1 MSRQWMTLMAILLVY
16 IPVAIDATVLHVAA
30 PTLSVALGSSGN
42 ELLWIID
49 IYSLVMAGMVL
60 PMGALGDKIGF
71 KRLLLL
77 GSAIFGVAS
86 LCAALSPTALT
97 LIASRALLA
106 VGAAMIVPATL
117 AGIRSTFAEASQRNM
132 ALGLWAA
139 VGSGG
144 AAFGPLVGGM
154 LLEHFYWG
162 SVFLINVPIVLVV
175 IAINAK
181 VVPRQPARREQPLNL
196 LQALILIASILMLVF
211 SAKSALK
218 GQLALWLTA
227 LVAIGGAAMLTWFIR
242 KQLSATRPM
251 VDMRLFTHRI
261 ILSGV
266 MMAMT
271 ALITLVGFELLMAQE
286 LQFVHQKTPFEAGMF
301 MLPVMVASGFSG
313 PIAGLLVSR
322 LGLREVATGG
332 MLLSAFSFL
341 GLALTDFS
349 SQPWQAWGLMTLLG
363 FSVASA
369 LLASS
374 SAIMAAAPKEK
385 AAAAGAIETMAY
397 ELGAGLGI
405 ALFGLILT
413 RSYSATIV
421 LPSGLSESMAQQASS
436 SIGEAVSLT
445 QALPAGMAEALMA
458 AAKAAFTRSQPGA
471 GDGGRTASAAGGRH
485 LAQPGERGETAV
497 NAIAVATGP
506 SPRVEAGRGPS
517 LLTPRRWSSRR
528 GPRHSGRP
536 PPGHGVTARAPP
548 ANTTPPQSAG
558 RREHSPACAP
568 GRSPRVARAYR
579 TGYAGCSGLTLLV
592 TVSPQAVPPAV
603 RSAIPVP

>member
-117 AGIRSTFAEASQRNM
+117 AGIRSTFAEANQRNM

-181 VVPRQPARREQPLNL
+181 VVPRQPARRDQPLNL
-196 LQALILIASILMLVF
+196 LQALILIAAILMLVF

-242 KQLSATRPM
+242 KQLSAARPM

-313 PIAGLLVSR
+313 PIAGMLVSK

-332 MLLSAFSFL
+332 MLLSALSFL

-349 SQPWQAWGLMTLLG
+349 TQHWLAWGLMT
-363 FSVASA
+363 

-421 LPSGLSESMAQQASS
+421 LPSGLNETMAQQASS

-445 QALPAGMAEALMA
+445 QALPAGVAEALMA
-458 AAKAAFTRSQPGA
+458 AAKAAFTQAHSLVLATA
-471 GDGGRTASAAGGRH
+471 GVMLLLLAAGIWRS
-485 LAQPGERGETAV
+485 LATA
-497 NAIAVATGP
+497 TKPP
-506 SPRVEAGRGPS
+506 SA
-517 LLTPRRWSSRR
+517 L
-528 GPRHSGRP
+528 
-536 PPGHGVTARAPP
+536 
-548 ANTTPPQSAG
+548 
-558 RREHSPACAP
+558 
-568 GRSPRVARAYR
+568 
-579 TGYAGCSGLTLLV
+579 
-592 TVSPQAVPPAV
+592 
-603 RSAIPVP
+603 

>member
-77 GSAIFGVAS
+77 GSAIFGIAS
-86 LCAALSPTALT
+86 LCAALSPTAMT

-132 ALGLWAA
+132 ALGLW
-139 VGSGG
+139 
-144 AAFGPLVGGM
+144 
-154 LLEHFYWG
+154 
-162 SVFLINVPIVLVV
+162 
-175 IAINAK
+175 
-181 VVPRQPARREQPLNL
+181 
-196 LQALILIASILMLVF
+196 
-211 SAKSALK
+211 
-218 GQLALWLTA
+218 LTA
-227 LVAIGGAAMLTWFIR
+227 LVALVGAAMLTWFIR
-242 KQLSATRPM
+242 KQLSAARPM

-286 LQFVHQKTPFEAGMF
+286 LQFVHQKTPFEAGIF

-349 SQPWQAWGLMTLLG
+349 TQQWLAWGLMTLLG

-413 RSYSATIV
+413 RSYSASIA
-421 LPSGLSESMAQQASS
+421 LPSGLSGAMAQQAAS
-436 SIGEAVSLT
+436 SIGEAVSLS
-445 QALPAGMAEALMA
+445 QALPAGVAQALMA
-458 AAKAAFTRSQPGA
+458 AAKAAFIQAHSLVLATA
-471 GDGGRTASAAGGRH
+471 GVLLLLLAAGIWRS
-485 LAQPGERGETAV
+485 LAT
-497 NAIAVATGP
+497 VAK
-506 SPRVEAGRGPS
+506 
-517 LLTPRRWSSRR
+517 
-528 GPRHSGRP
+528 
-536 PPGHGVTARAPP
+536 
-548 ANTTPPQSAG
+548 PQSA
-558 RREHSPACAP
+558 
-568 GRSPRVARAYR
+568 
-579 TGYAGCSGLTLLV
+579 L
-592 TVSPQAVPPAV
+592 
-603 RSAIPVP
+603 

>member
-1 MSRQWMTLMAILLVY
+1 MSRQWLTLMAILLVY

-30 PTLSVALGSSGN
+30 PTLSVALGTSGN

-86 LCAALSPTALT
+86 LCAALSPSAIT
-97 LIASRALLA
+97 LIISRALLA

-117 AGIRSTFAEASQRNM
+117 AGIRGTFAKASQRNM

-196 LQALILIASILMLVF
+196 PQALILIAAILMLVF

-218 GQLALWLTA
+218 GQLALWLIA
-227 LVAIGGAAMLTWFIR
+227 LVAIGGAAMLTWFVR
-242 KQLSATRPM
+242 KQLSMTTPM

-286 LQFVHQKTPFEAGMF
+286 LQFVHQKTPFEAGLF

-313 PIAGLLVSR
+313 PIAGMLVSK
-322 LGLREVATGG
+322 LGLRQVATGG
-332 MLLSAFSFL
+332 MLLSALSFL
-341 GLALTDFS
+341 GLSMTDFS
-349 SQPWQAWGLMTLLG
+349 TQQWQAWGLMTLLG
-363 FSVASA
+363 FSAASA
-369 LLASS
+369 LLAST

-385 AAAAGAIETMAY
+385 ASAAGAIETMAY

-413 RSYSATIV
+413 RSYSSAIE
-421 LPSGLSESMAQQASS
+421 LPAGISGEAAVQASS
-436 SIGEAVSLT
+436 SIGEAMKVAQS
-445 QALPAGMAEALMA
+445 LPAIPADSLIA
-458 AAKAAFTRSQPGA
+458 AAKTAFISAHSISLATA
-471 GDGGRTASAAGGRH
+471 GVLLLL
-485 LAQPGERGETAV
+485 LALGIWR
-497 NAIAVATGP
+497 
-506 SPRVEAGRGPS
+506 
-517 LLTPRRWSSRR
+517 
-528 GPRHSGRP
+528 
-536 PPGHGVTARAPP
+536 
-548 ANTTPPQSAG
+548 
-558 RREHSPACAP
+558 
-568 GRSPRVARAYR
+568 
-579 TGYAGCSGLTLLV
+579 GLTN
-592 TVSPQAVPPAV
+592 TPAP
-603 RSAIPVP
+603 R

>member
-77 GSAIFGVAS
+77 GSAIFGIAS
-86 LCAALSPTALT
+86 LCAALSPTSMT

-144 AAFGPLVGGM
+144 AAFGPLVGGI

-196 LQALILIASILMLVF
+196 LQALVLIAAILMLVF

-227 LVAIGGAAMLTWFIR
+227 LVALGGAAMLTWFIR
-242 KQLSATRPM
+242 KQLSAARPM

-286 LQFVHQKTPFEAGMF
+286 LQFVHQKTPFEAGIF

-332 MLLSAFSFL
+332 MLL
-341 GLALTDFS
+341 
-349 SQPWQAWGLMTLLG
+349 
-363 FSVASA
+363 
-369 LLASS
+369 
-374 SAIMAAAPKEK
+374 
-385 AAAAGAIETMAY
+385 
-397 ELGAGLGI
+397 
-405 ALFGLILT
+405 
-413 RSYSATIV
+413 
-421 LPSGLSESMAQQASS
+421 
-436 SIGEAVSLT
+436 
-445 QALPAGMAEALMA
+445 
-458 AAKAAFTRSQPGA
+458 
-471 GDGGRTASAAGGRH
+471 
-485 LAQPGERGETAV
+485 
-497 NAIAVATGP
+497 
-506 SPRVEAGRGPS
+506 
-517 LLTPRRWSSRR
+517 
-528 GPRHSGRP
+528 
-536 PPGHGVTARAPP
+536 
-548 ANTTPPQSAG
+548 
-558 RREHSPACAP
+558 
-568 GRSPRVARAYR
+568 
-579 TGYAGCSGLTLLV
+579 
-592 TVSPQAVPPAV
+592 
-603 RSAIPVP
+603 